1 MVFEEGFREVGR
13 SLAAGRQLVR
23 EGVES
28 AEAVLGGK
36 KTKKIEKQLDGPG
49 GGLEVK
55 IGTFGQV

>member
-28 AEAVLGGK
+28 AEAVLGVK
-36 KTKKIEKQLDGPG
+36 KSKIYIFFEKNWTGPG
-49 GGLEVK
+49 V
-55 IGTFGQV
+55 V

>member
-28 AEAVLGGK
+28 AEAVLGAK
-36 KTKKIEKQLDGPG
+36 KSKIFEKIWTGPG
-49 GGLEVK
+49 V
-55 IGTFGQV
+55 V

>member
-28 AEAVLGGK
+28 AEAVLGAK
-36 KTKKIEKQLDGPG
+36 KSKKSFFDFFWTGPG
-49 GGLEVK
+49 MVWE
-55 IGTFGQV
+55 